1 MSRHR
6 REVRL
11 LAILARLGW
20 QRDPDLWTI
29 PCLDGHGRR
38 AHLSVRVGLGWVR
51 LDCPASGLL
60 YLNPFHA
67 LRLHRDPGWPPVER
81 PRPQLPAANRA
92 HLPGA

>member
-6 REVRL
+6 RPVRL

-38 AHLSVRVGLGWVR
+38 AHLAVRVGLAWIFHRG
-51 LDCPASGLL
+51 DGL
-60 YLNPFHA
+60 
-67 LRLHRDPGWPPVER
+67 VS
-81 PRPQLPAANRA
+81 
-92 HLPGA
+92 